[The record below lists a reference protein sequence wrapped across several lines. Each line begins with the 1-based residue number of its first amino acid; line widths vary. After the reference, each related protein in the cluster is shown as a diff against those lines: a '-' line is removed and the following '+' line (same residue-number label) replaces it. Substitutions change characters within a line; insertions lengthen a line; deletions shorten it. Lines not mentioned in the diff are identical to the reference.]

1 MSSNQGEASLTGE
14 AQQPEMKETGGDGQL
29 KGSKRAKVQRQKEKP
44 WLRKEEAAKAAKDEE
59 SILLDEAMATRA
71 ENERMQREDRA
82 FLSYEEAQQAL
93 AAMDKC
99 RELQVAMEK
108 GRKQAEILE
117 KEVMELRGRAEQQK
131 GAEEKA
137 EEGGEDHR
145 QVVVEKEEEESSSQS
160 SSSGDDTGSSS
171 EEEPERGRGDT
182 FPG

>member
-1 MSSNQGEASLTGE
+1 
-14 AQQPEMKETGGDGQL
+14 
-29 KGSKRAKVQRQKEKP
+29 
-44 WLRKEEAAKAAKDEE
+44 
-59 SILLDEAMATRA
+59 
-71 ENERMQREDRA
+71 
-82 FLSYEEAQQAL
+82 
-93 AAMDKC
+93 MDKC
-99 RELQVAMEK
+99 RELQAAMDK
-108 GRKQAEILE
+108 GRQQAEILE

-182 FPG
+182 FPGQRSEWEEKEAEQGGFELVEARARKRLAKRELQRRK